1 MVDIEIDFRKS
12 AQENA
17 NEYFK
22 RAKMAKKKLESAKKQ
37 LEKTFDKIK
46 EPQIIDHQITI
57 IKKREK
63 EWYEKFRWETTS
75 DGFLVIG
82 GKDADQNEFIF
93 SKHIEK
99 DDVVLHADIVG
110 APLCVIK
117 SNSKEITQ
125 IAIREAV
132 ELAAA
137 YSSGWKKGLGAVD
150 VYWIKPD
157 QVSKTPQ
164 AGESLS
170 KGGFIIRGTKNY
182 TRKVELKLCV
192 GIVMEDGLKLIAGS
206 VMSVRKQ
213 AKYFVTIIPGDVNH
227 FKLATDIKHKLI
239 EKASTEDR
247 EIIRKLDINEIQS
260 LIPGGEGSIV

>member
-1 MVDIEIDFRKS
+1 MTEIEIDFRKS

-22 RAKMAKKKLESAKKQ
+22 RAKMAKRKLESAKKQ
-37 LEKTFDKIK
+37 LEKTFNKIQ
-46 EPQIIDHQITI
+46 EPQIIDHHISI

-63 EWYEKFRWETTS
+63 AWYEKFRWEITS
-75 DGFLVIG
+75 DEFLVIG

-93 SKHIEK
+93 SRHIEK
-99 DDVVLHADIVG
+99 NDIVLHADIIG
-110 APLCVIK
+110 APLVVIK
-117 SNSKEITQ
+117 SEGKEITQ

-150 VYWIKPD
+150 VYWINPD
-157 QVSKTPQ
+157 QVSKSPES
-164 AGESLS
+164 GEHLA
-170 KGGFIIRGTKNY
+170 KGGFVIRGTKNY
-182 TRKVELKLCV
+182 TRKVELKLCI
-192 GIVMEDGLKLIAGS
+192 GIVLDDTIKIIAGS

-227 FKLATDIKHKLI
+227 FKLATSIKHKLI
-239 EKASTEDR
+239 EKASNEDR

-260 LIPGGEGSIV
+260 LIPGGEGAIV